1 MICKNCGH
9 TVTGKYC
16 SNCGQKASVD
26 KLNLSSF
33 STEISDGVFNM
44 NKGLF
49 YTIKELFTRP
59 GHTIREFLEGKRKN
73 HFKPLTFVLTLST
86 VYLVITRLS
95 DNDTWLKEIIMGYFE
110 SRDRFDNIVALPPM
124 MKWISS
130 NFAYSNLLLLPLF
143 SLSSYFC
150 FRKYGKNYL
159 EHIVLNS
166 FISGLQIFFYTIVL
180 LLDLVGIEYA
190 AIHLWAFPVSISYAF
205 WAYWQFFTEGK
216 KRVIVFR
223 TLLTYILYILLFT
236 ITLELL

>member
-1 MICKNCGH
+1 MNCKNCGE
-9 TVTGKYC
+9 VLTGKYC

-33 STEISDGVFNM
+33 SSEISDGVFNM

-86 VYLVITRLS
+86 IYLLITRLS
-95 DNDTWLKEIIMGYFE
+95 DNNTWLNEIITGYFE
-110 SRDRFDNIVALPPM
+110 SRDRFSGIEELPPM
-124 MKWISS
+124 MKWMSS

-143 SLSSYFC
+143 SFASYLC
-150 FRKYGKNYL
+150 FRKYDKNYL

-166 FISGLQIFFYTIVL
+166 FVTGLQVFFYSTTLIME
-180 LLDLVGIEYA
+180 LVGINFQF
-190 AIHLWAFPVSISYAF
+190 IQILAFPVSILYAF
-205 WAYWQFFTEGK
+205 WVYWQFFTAGK
-216 KRVIVFR
+216 KRVIIFR
-223 TLLTYILYILLFT
+223 ILLTYILYLFLFS
-236 ITLELL
+236 IVLEIM